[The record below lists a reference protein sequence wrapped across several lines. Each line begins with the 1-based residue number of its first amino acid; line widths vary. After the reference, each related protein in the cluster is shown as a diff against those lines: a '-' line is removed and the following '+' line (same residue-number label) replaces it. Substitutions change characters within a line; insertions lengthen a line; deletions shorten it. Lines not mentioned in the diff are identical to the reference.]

1 MPLPA
6 PNLDDRRFQDLVDDA
21 KRLVQQRCPEWS
33 DHNVSDPGVTLIETF
48 AFMIDQLF
56 YRLNR
61 VPDLHY
67 IKFLE
72 LIGVRQFPPVAA
84 HGYVTFWLSAP
95 TPTTVNVP
103 RSTEV
108 ATVRTEVEEAVVFRV
123 EEALPIVPCEL
134 LLLRSQT
141 AERAEAAP
149 GGAMVDHH
157 EAVMRARRQPGEAAR
172 PAVSL
177 ACFAGVPAVGD
188 AFYVGLSDPVPR
200 CAVALRFECHIEGI
214 GVDPTRPPLAWEAF
228 DGRAWAPC
236 EVDRDTTGGLN
247 RAGDVVLHV
256 PPGHAAGV
264 IDGER
269 AGWLRAVVVAAAEGQ
284 PAYSASPQ
292 IDSARAFTVGGTTK
306 VVNAELVER
315 EVLGVSAGVPG
326 QRFAFHHGPVLPGDA
341 APVLETASGEGWE
354 PWSEVENFA
363 ESGPDD
369 RHVVLDRRSGEAHFG
384 PQVRQPD
391 GSLRQ
396 YGAVPEKGATIRASY
411 AIGGG
416 SRGDVGK
423 GEISILRSTIP
434 FVARVENRAAASGG
448 VDGETLEETKIR
460 GPIVLR
466 TRNRAVTA
474 ADYEHLAREAAPEV
488 ARVRCLAAGGGDGTD
503 GDGDGVRLLVVPATE
518 SDELGRLNFAQLI
531 PPVGVLE
538 RISEYLDERRTLGA
552 RVSVE
557 PPHYQGLTAV
567 VRIHARPRWDPEEVA
582 REGTR
587 ALYSY
592 FHPII
597 GGPNGTG
604 WPFGRPVRVGELYA
618 VLQDVPGI
626 DYLED
631 TRLFPADPLTGER
644 GESVNQILL
653 DQNSLVFSYEHVLR
667 VEA

>member
-48 AFMIDQLF
+48 AFMVDQLF

-84 HGYVTFWLSAP
+84 RGPVTFWLSAP
-95 TPTTVNVP
+95 TPSAVNVP
-103 RSTEV
+103 RGTEV
-108 ATVRTEVEEAVVFRV
+108 ATVRTEVEDAVVFRV
-123 EEALPIVPCEL
+123 EEALAIVPCEL

-141 AERAEAAP
+141 AERAEASRAA
-149 GGAMVDHH
+149 AMTDHH
-157 EAVMRARRQPGEAAR
+157 EAVMRARRSVEQRLGSPVAL
-172 PAVSL
+172 P
-177 ACFAGVPAVGD
+177 CFADVPAPGD
-188 AFYVGLSDPVPR
+188 ALYVGLSDPVPR

-214 GVDPTRPPLAWEAF
+214 GVDPTRPPLRWEAF
-228 DGRAWAPC
+228 DGREWLPC
-236 EVDRDTTGGLN
+236 EVERDSTGGLN
-247 RAGDVVLHV
+247 RDGDVVLHV
-256 PPGHAAGV
+256 PAGHVASV
-264 IDGER
+264 VDGER
-269 AGWLRAVVVAAAEGQ
+269 AGWLRAVVTAVAEGQ
-284 PAYSASPQ
+284 PPYSASPQ
-292 IDSARAFTVGGTTK
+292 INSARAFTIGGTTT
-306 VVNAELVER
+306 VINAELIER

-326 QRFAFHHGPVLPGDA
+326 QRFAFQYGPVLPSEGG
-341 APVLETASGEGWE
+341 PVLETAAGEGWE
-354 PWSEVENFA
+354 SWTEVENFA
-363 ESGPDD
+363 ESGPEDL
-369 RHVVLDRRSGEAHFG
+369 HVVADRRSGEVLFG

-391 GSLRQ
+391 GSLTQ
-396 YGAVPEKGATIRASY
+396 YGAVPPKGATIRVPSY

-423 GEISILRSTIP
+423 GAISVLRATIP
-434 FVARVENRAAASGG
+434 FISRVENRAAASGG
-448 VDGETLEETKIR
+448 VDGETLDETKVR

-474 ADYEHLAREAAPEV
+474 EDYEHLAREAAPEV
-488 ARVRCLAAGGGDGTD
+488 ARVRCLPAGADGPD
-503 GDGDGVRLLVVPATE
+503 RNGVRVLIVPAAE
-518 SDELGRLNFAQLI
+518 SDEVGRLRFEQLI

-538 RISEYLDERRTLGA
+538 RISEYLDARRTLGA

-557 PPHYQGLTAV
+557 PPHYQGVTAV
-567 VRIHARPRWDPEEVA
+567 VRIRARARWDPAEVD
-582 REGTR
+582 REGRR
-587 ALYSY
+587 ALYTY
-592 FHPII
+592 FHPIV
-597 GGPNGTG
+597 GGPGGTG

-618 VLQDVPGI
+618 VLQGVPGI

-631 TRLFPADPLTGER
+631 TRLFLADPLTGDR
-644 GESVNQILL
+644 GESVTQILL
-653 DQNSLVFSYEHVLR
+653 EPNALVFSYEHVLR